1 MRIRRITTGR
11 VRGKRHARGL
21 RRYLPGDWSDETL
34 PVHAFAID
42 HPDGTCLFDTGQT
55 ERAASRGYHQRW
67 HPFLRLA
74 RFELTRADEIPSQ
87 LDPAAVRWVVL
98 SHLHTDHVGG
108 LHAFTHSEVLVSRLE
123 WARAS
128 GWHGRLRGYVPQ
140 HWPTDL
146 APSLVDF
153 TGPPAGPFSATYDVA
168 GDGRLL
174 MVPLPGHTP
183 GHAGLVVDGQVL
195 LAGDAPDVP
204 PGYAVLRA
212 HDPKAPAVLEY
223 A

>member
-21 RRYLPGDWSDETL
+21 RRYLPGDWSDKTL
-34 PVHAFAID
+34 PVHAFAVE
-42 HPDGTCLFDTGQT
+42 HPAGICLFDAGQT
-55 ERAASRGYHQRW
+55 ARAASPGYHQRW
-67 HPFLRLA
+67 HPFLGLA
-74 RFELTRADEIPSQ
+74 RVELTPEDEVASQ
-87 LDPAAVRWVVL
+87 LDPMAVRWVVL

-108 LHAFTHSEVLVSRLE
+108 LHAFTHADVLVSRLE
-123 WARAS
+123 WERGS
-128 GWHGRLRGYVPQ
+128 GWRGRLRGYVPQ
-140 HWPTDL
+140 RWPAGL
-146 APSLVDF
+146 EPSLVDL
-153 TGPPAGPFSATYDVA
+153 TGQAAGPFSATYDVA

-183 GHAGLVVDGQVL
+183 GHVGLIVDAQVL

-204 PGYAVLRA
+204 PGYVVLGA

>member
-11 VRGKRHARGL
+11 VRGKRHALGL
-21 RRYLPGDWSDETL
+21 RRYLPGDWSDETR
-34 PVHAFAID
+34 PAHAFAVE
-42 HPDGTCLFDTGQT
+42 HPAGICLFDTGQT
-55 ERAASRGYHQRW
+55 ARAASPGYHQRW

-74 RFELTRADEIPSQ
+74 RFELTPEDEVASQ
-87 LDPAAVRWVVL
+87 LDPSAVRWVVL

-108 LHAFTHSEVLVSRLE
+108 LHAFTHADVLVSRPE
-123 WARAS
+123 WVRAS
-128 GWHGRLRGYVPQ
+128 GWRRRLRGYLPQ
-140 HWPTDL
+140 PWPAGL
-146 APSLVDF
+146 EPSLVDL

-183 GHAGLVVDGQVL
+183 GHTGLVVDGQVL
-195 LAGDAPDVP
+195 LAGDAHDLP
-204 PGYAVLRA
+204 PGYVVLGA